1 MLHFFSHR
9 CGRVVHTVYSI
20 DARTGFWKGFS
31 RPARFIILAQTL
43 VIGFLSFWVH
53 QEYLNNLY
61 LRIYVNN
68 MVQTTGWAFALLAVI
83 VVLGT
88 VMTVV
93 SKSKNSKKAELE
105 MVESMTTEVETPT
118 PAATQAAVRPTIDL
132 HPMVAQLKAD
142 LAGTHMPIESVPVP
156 KLEETPAS
164 LGVQTPVTT
173 NPPSPPTPLTPS
185 TVVIG
190 VVPVQKKEKQTPAEE
205 KPHTEEEAKATAE
218 AKGPPNS

>member
-43 VIGFLSFWVH
+43 VIGFLSFWVY

-68 MVQTTGWAFALLAVI
+68 MIQTTGWAFALLAAIVI
-83 VVLGT
+83 LGA
-88 VMTVV
+88 VMTLV
-93 SKSKNSKKAELE
+93 SRSKNTKKAEPE
-105 MVESMTTEVETPT
+105 MVEAMATEVETRAQT
-118 PAATQAAVRPTIDL
+118 PTQAAIRSPIDL

-156 KLEETPAS
+156 KLEETPAP
-164 LGVQTPVTT
+164 LAVQPPAAT
-173 NPPSPPTPLTPS
+173 NPPVPPTPPTPS

-190 VVPVQKKEKQTPAEE
+190 VVPVQKKEKQIPAEA
-205 KPHTEEEAKATAE
+205 KHTEEEQKATDE
-218 AKGPPNS
+218 AKGPS

>member
-43 VIGFLSFWVH
+43 VIGFLSFWVY

-61 LRIYVNN
+61 LRIYVTN
-68 MVQTTGWAFALLAVI
+68 MIQTAGWAFAVLAAIVLLGAVTTAISRGKNAKAEPEI
-83 VVLGT
+83 VETLTMEVETLT
-88 VMTVV
+88 PTPMQTVV
-93 SKSKNSKKAELE
+93 S
-105 MVESMTTEVETPT
+105 P
-118 PAATQAAVRPTIDL
+118 PIDL

>member
-43 VIGFLSFWVH
+43 VIGFLSFWVY

-61 LRIYVNN
+61 LRIYVTN
-68 MVQTTGWAFALLAVI
+68 MIQTAGWAFAVLAAIVLLGAVTTAISRGKNAKKAEPEI
-83 VVLGT
+83 VETLTMEVETLT
-88 VMTVV
+88 PTPMQTVV
-93 SKSKNSKKAELE
+93 S
-105 MVESMTTEVETPT
+105 P
-118 PAATQAAVRPTIDL
+118 PIDL

-156 KLEETPAS
+156 KLEETPAPT
-164 LGVQTPVTT
+164 GVQPTATT
-173 NPPSPPTPLTPS
+173 YPPAPPTQPTPS
-185 TVVIG
+185 TVIIG
-190 VVPVQKKEKQTPAEE
+190 MVPVQKKEEKQIPAEE
-205 KPHTEEEAKATAE
+205 KHTEEKQKATDE
-218 AKGPPNS
+218 AKGPTGS